1 MYDYQL
7 TKAYRISSA
16 RQGKSAMLISQL
28 APMSILYH
36 MHFFKQTFVLD
47 NFYKNCASNS
57 SLLQYIYDLN
67 EKLNSGFGPSSKDLS
82 ISLLKLLECRMQWY
96 IDFITWT
103 SRPYFRLITGS
114 SFTVFVLCR
123 LNHIRCIRVTHS
135 SLNR

>member
-1 MYDYQL
+1 
-7 TKAYRISSA
+7 
-16 RQGKSAMLISQL
+16 
-28 APMSILYH
+28 

-114 SFTVFVLCR
+114 SFTVLVLCR
-123 LNHIRCIRVTHS
+123 LNHIRCIRVCLLYTS
-135 SLNR
+135 ICCVKIITSCNINRQRLLSIPCFISYRNPEYTC

>member
-1 MYDYQL
+1 MNLL
-7 TKAYRISSA
+7 TLSWSKILSASPLAQNRNLVFHLSSVVFSTTHGYILAHIVLKINICFPLGKKFA
-16 RQGKSAMLISQL
+16 RLTHHYYNIFMGNPL
-28 APMSILYH
+28 
-36 MHFFKQTFVLD
+36 T
-47 NFYKNCASNS
+47 
-57 SLLQYIYDLN
+57 
-67 EKLNSGFGPSSKDLS
+67 SSKDLS

-114 SFTVFVLCR
+114 SFTVLVLCR